1 MNNVRYLPLG
11 DTGLT
16 VEFGNE
22 ISPAINGRVTRL
34 CDMLKTLNINGII
47 ESVPTYRSLSVYYDP
62 SVLDLESLTA
72 LIDELLSS
80 EISMS
85 VTNPYVIEI
94 PVWYSTEC
102 GPDLEYV
109 AQHAGKTVDEIIAL
123 HSAPEYLIYMIGF
136 TPGFPYLGGMN
147 PEIATPRLESP
158 RVRIEAGSVGIAGSQ
173 TGIYSVDSPG
183 GWQLIG
189 KTPVKLYDLRRENP
203 VLLKS
208 GNYLKF
214 VPISKEEYFRIKEQ
228 ADNGTYLCKMRE
240 RGV

>member
-1 MNNVRYLPLG
+1 MDVRYLPLG

-22 ISPAINGRVTRL
+22 ISPAINSRVTRL
-34 CDMLKTLNINGII
+34 CDMLKTLNVNGIV
-47 ESVPTYRSLSVYYDP
+47 ETMPTYRSVSIYYDP

-72 LIDELLSS
+72 LIDELLST
-80 EISMS
+80 EIALN

-94 PVWYSTEC
+94 PVWYSSES
-102 GPDLEYV
+102 GPDLEFV
-109 AQHAGKTVDEIIAL
+109 ASHNGKTVDEVIAI
-123 HSAPEYLIYMIGF
+123 HSSPEYLIYMIGF
-136 TPGFPYLGGMN
+136 TPGFPYLGGMDN
-147 PEIATPRLESP
+147 SIATPRLDNP
-158 RVRIEAGSVGIAGSQ
+158 RVKIEAGSVGIAGSQ

-183 GWQLIG
+183 GWRLIG
-189 KTPVKLYDLRRENP
+189 KTPVKLFDMERENP

-214 VPISKEEYFRIKEQ
+214 VPISKEEYFKIKEQ
-228 ADNGTYLCKMRE
+228 ADKGIYLCKMRE

>member
-22 ISPAINGRVTRL
+22 ISPSINGRVTRL

-47 ESVPTYRSLSVYYDP
+47 ESVPTYRSLSIYYDP
-62 SVLDLESLTA
+62 SVLELDSLTA
-72 LIDELLSS
+72 LIDELLST

-85 VTNPYVIEI
+85 VTSPYVIEI
-94 PVWYSTEC
+94 PVWYSTES

-109 AQHAGKTVDEIIAL
+109 AQHSGKSIDEVIAI
-123 HSAPEYLIYMIGF
+123 HSAPEYLIYMLGF

-147 PEIATPRLESP
+147 KDIATPRLSTP
-158 RVRIEAGSVGIAGSQ
+158 RIKIEAGSVGIAGSQ

-189 KTPVKLYDLRRENP
+189 KTPVKLYDLDRENP
-203 VLLKS
+203 ILLKS

-214 VPISKEEYFRIKEQ
+214 VPISKEEYFKIKEQ
-228 ADNGTYLCKMRE
+228 AENGSYLCKMRE

>member
-1 MNNVRYLPLG
+1 MKSVRYLPLG

-34 CDMLKTLNINGII
+34 CDMLKTLNVNGII
-47 ESVPTYRSLSVYYDP
+47 ESVPTYRSLSIYYDP
-62 SVLDLESLTA
+62 SILDLESLTS
-72 LIDELLSS
+72 LVDELLES
-80 EISMS
+80 EIGLS

-94 PVWYSTEC
+94 PVWYSDES
-102 GPDLEYV
+102 GPDLEFV
-109 AQHAGKTVDEIIAL
+109 ASHNGKTVEEVIKI

-136 TPGFPYLGGMN
+136 TPGFPYLGGMDN
-147 PEIATPRLESP
+147 SIATPRLDNP
-158 RVRIEAGSVGIAGSQ
+158 RVKIEAGSVGIAGSQ

-183 GWQLIG
+183 GWRLIG
-189 KTPVKLYDLRRENP
+189 KTPVKLYDLERENP

-214 VPISKEEYFRIKEQ
+214 VPVTKEEYMKITEQ
-228 ADNGTYLCKMRE
+228 VEKGTYHCKMRE